1 MCAYIILHNMII
13 DDEQDNGY
21 DENYYTVTFIVVLPL
36 NYEAPTSL
44 TSILQR
50 KTHLTSGVIFLNL

>member
-1 MCAYIILHNMII
+1 MII
-13 DDEQDNGY
+13 DDERYGDY
-21 DENYYTVTFIVVLPL
+21 DGNYHPVTSVVAPPI

-50 KTHLTSGVIFLNL
+50 ETHLSYRLIFSNLQPDLIGHV

>member
-13 DDEQDNGY
+13 DDEQDNDY
-21 DENYYTVTFIVVLPL
+21 DENYYTATFVVVLPL

-50 KTHLTSGVIFLNL
+50 KTHLTLEVIFLNL

>member
-50 KTHLTSGVIFLNL
+50 KTHLT